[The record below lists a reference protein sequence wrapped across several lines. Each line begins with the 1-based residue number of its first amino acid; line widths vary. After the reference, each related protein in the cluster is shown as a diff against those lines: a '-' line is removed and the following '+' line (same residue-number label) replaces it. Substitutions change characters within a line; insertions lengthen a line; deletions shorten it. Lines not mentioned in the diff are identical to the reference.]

1 MKFEIADEIQKRT
14 FYCTKEFNCLKDD
27 TQRVCPLCPVA
38 KCIDGGTYFIKCLGN
53 NDCHYR
59 ARIHLNSTFSEQD
72 FRRLYY
78 KCTCPV
84 RMEIYHK
91 YQV

>member
-14 FYCTKEFNCLKDD
+14 LYCTKEFACLEDD
-27 TQRVCPLCPVA
+27 TRSLCPLCPVV
-38 KCIDGGTYFIKCLGN
+38 KCIEDRTHYIKCLGN

-59 ARIHLNSTFSEQD
+59 ASIH
-72 FRRLYY
+72 RLYF

-84 RMEIYHK
+84 RMEIYNK
-91 YQV
+91 YKV

>member
-1 MKFEIADEIQKRT
+1 MKFEIADEIQNRAI
-14 FYCTKEFNCLKDD
+14 YCTKDLNCLEDD

-59 ARIHLNSTFSEQD
+59 EPIHG
-72 FRRLYY
+72 LYLQ
-78 KCTCPV
+78 CNCPV
-84 RMEIYHK
+84 RMEIYNK
-91 YQV
+91 YKV

>member
-14 FYCTKEFNCLKDD
+14 FYCTKEFDCLIDD

-38 KCIDGGTYFIKCLGN
+38 KCIDGGTHFIKCLGN

-59 ARIHLNSTFSEQD
+59 VPIHG
-72 FRRLYY
+72 LYL

-84 RMEIYHK
+84 RMEIYDK